1 MNEALTQHDSDNQ
14 MKLAIIEAGIGRKQ
28 LMTPV
33 SPGVIN
39 GRLAQRDVVATIRIT
54 YTRQNY
60 RIESVGSENLR
71 AGQGVILNNDN
82 DWMANL
88 DQDIQLRLS
97 ALAAR

>member
-1 MNEALTQHDSDNQ
+1 

-71 AGQGVILNNDN
+71 AGQGMILNNDN